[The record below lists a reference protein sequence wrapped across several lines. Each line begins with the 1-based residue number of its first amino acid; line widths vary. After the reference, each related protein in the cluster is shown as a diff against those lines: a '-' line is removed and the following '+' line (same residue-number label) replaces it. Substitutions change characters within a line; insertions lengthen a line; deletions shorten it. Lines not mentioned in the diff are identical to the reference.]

1 MGTGCFVLTFS
12 LSHSTVRDSL
22 RHLDRNRCGPRGLC
36 GTELAVTATY
46 PPSLA
51 QDTPATRAAA
61 VIRDGKAEEEY
72 VVMPPKREATAVLQP
87 IRARRL
93 SETVVAQITTL
104 IDEGRLKVGDP
115 LPSEREL
122 IEQLSVSRASV
133 REALRVLES
142 QGLVA
147 VQPGKGA
154 VVVGTAPHTDI
165 LPAVL
170 AWFEEHRDEV
180 LDILE
185 VREMLESRAAFLAAQ
200 RAPLETL
207 ERMHA
212 VLGTM
217 RKAVEQGEL
226 LGATHMDREFHRLL
240 YEASGNHFL
249 KLLAD
254 SIVVTLLGTRY
265 TILRVPGRA
274 EMSVDQHEAIV
285 DAIEA
290 RDPERAR
297 EASLAHMTSVR
308 RALQELHVKS

>member
-1 MGTGCFVLTFS
+1 
-12 LSHSTVRDSL
+12 
-22 RHLDRNRCGPRGLC
+22 
-36 GTELAVTATY
+36 
-46 PPSLA
+46 
-51 QDTPATRAAA
+51 
-61 VIRDGKAEEEY
+61 
-72 VVMPPKREATAVLQP
+72 MPPKREATAVLQP